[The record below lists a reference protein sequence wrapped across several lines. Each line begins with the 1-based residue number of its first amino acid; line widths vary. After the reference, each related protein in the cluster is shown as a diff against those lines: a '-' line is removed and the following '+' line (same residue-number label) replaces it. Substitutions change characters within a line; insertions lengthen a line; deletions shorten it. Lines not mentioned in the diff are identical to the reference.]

1 MVSKPQ
7 RSLCLYLYPVLEI
20 QVRVTITGFLCV
32 YWASSSG
39 AHVCTARA
47 LTHWTI
53 FPAPKQRLHQR
64 LGISLLHVPENMYL
78 FFTGDSIWGYGYPCA
93 DTLFALRKQGLY
105 YSCYGFIM
113 EGLYSLERALI
124 YSIRLDSYKRGFW
137 KVVKSLSKGKYRDYS
152 EVGTWRSGELPVKSN
167 LGKKIAQQPYVD
179 SSSIEKQ

>member
-1 MVSKPQ
+1 MCVLGIKLRCSCLHSKGSHPLNHL
-7 RSLCLYLYPVLEI
+7 SSAKAK
-20 QVRVTITGFLCV
+20 
-32 YWASSSG
+32 ASSKAG
-39 AHVCTARA
+39 H
-47 LTHWTI
+47 LTSTCAW
-53 FPAPKQRLHQR
+53 KYV
-64 LGISLLHVPENMYL
+64 S
-78 FFTGDSIWGYGYPCA
+78 FFTVDSIWGYGYPCA

-105 YSCYGFIM
+105 YYCYGFIM